1 MTSETRPGSVGN
13 ALILAGFL
21 CALVLAWS
29 PVDHTIG
36 RFIYDDMFYY
46 LNVAENLAAGNGSSF
61 DGVTSTNGYH
71 PLWMAI
77 TTGLALVFSGDMLVH
92 AALTVAAALHAAQGL
107 LLLRMMRR
115 VATPAVALALTALYL
130 LNWRTL
136 ANNLCGLETALA
148 TTMALVV
155 VDRLMAWPARPTAGS
170 AVVLGVLAGVA
181 ALSRFDLLLLAG
193 LAGLWV
199 LFCPRYAPDV
209 TWQRR
214 IGLGLA
220 MGLATAAVVALW
232 FPFSLAV
239 SGTLLPN
246 SREAVKLLTGVGYDY
261 GNLAQMREMFIGQI
275 WSFAWWATDLANLF
289 GLYPVISP
297 EGRGMLVASGLVL
310 LLFLGVVAIVV
321 AGRRDTRAHLALIPL
336 TYVAMHFAYY
346 GLFHRVET
354 RYVLPA
360 LALFFVPLAFAAERV
375 RVGLGAW
382 GGRVLVPVFL
392 VAATFATVSGVA
404 AYSAGHGS
412 VRAHKYH
419 YVARDMARWL
429 AENHAGAR
437 TAAWNAGILGYYSET
452 VLFNLDGVINDEA
465 LAANRERRIDRYI
478 LDSGVEFVVDEPTQ
492 MADNLARF
500 AANPDDLGWLGPVV
514 HESRDAAGR
523 IIVARQVLRE

>member
-1 MTSETRPGSVGN
+1 MNSETRPDPIGI
-13 ALILAGFL
+13 ALVLAGLL

-77 TTGLALVFSGDMLVH
+77 TTGLALAFSGDMLVH
-92 AALTVAAALHAAQGL
+92 AALTLAALLHAAQGL

-115 VATPAVALALTALYL
+115 VASPAVALALTALYL

-155 VDRLMAWPARPTAGS
+155 VDRLMTWPVRPTA
-170 AVVLGVLAGVA
+170 ANAAVLGALAGLA

-199 LFCPRYAPDV
+199 VFSPRYAPDV
-209 TWQRR
+209 TRSRR
-214 IGLGLA
+214 MQLGIA
-220 MGLATAAVVALW
+220 MGLATALVVALW

-239 SGTLLPN
+239 SGTFLPN

-261 GNLAQMREMFIGQI
+261 GNLAQMREVFVGQI
-275 WSFAWWATDLANLF
+275 WSFVWWATDFANLF

-310 LLFLGVVAIVV
+310 LLFLGVLAILV
-321 AGRRDTRAHLALIPL
+321 AGRREPRAYLALIPL
-336 TYVAMHFAYY
+336 AYVAVHFAYY
-346 GLFHRVET
+346 GVFHRVET

-360 LALFFVPLAFAAERV
+360 IALFFVPLAFAVDRV
-375 RVGLGAW
+375 RIGLAGW
-382 GGRVLVPVFL
+382 GGRILVPVFL
-392 VAATFATVSGVA
+392 VAATFATVAGVA
-404 AYSAGHGS
+404 AYSAGHAS
-412 VRAHKYH
+412 VRVHRYH

-429 AENHAGAR
+429 AENHPGAR
-437 TAAWNAGILGYYSET
+437 TAAWNAGILGFYSDT

-465 LAANRERRIDRYI
+465 LAANRERRIDDYI
-478 LDSGVEFVVDEPTQ
+478 LDRGIEFVVEEPTQ

-500 AANPDDLGWLGPVV
+500 AARPDDLGWLGPVV
-514 HESRDAAGR
+514 HESRDAQGR
-523 IIVARQVLRE
+523 VIVARQVLRD